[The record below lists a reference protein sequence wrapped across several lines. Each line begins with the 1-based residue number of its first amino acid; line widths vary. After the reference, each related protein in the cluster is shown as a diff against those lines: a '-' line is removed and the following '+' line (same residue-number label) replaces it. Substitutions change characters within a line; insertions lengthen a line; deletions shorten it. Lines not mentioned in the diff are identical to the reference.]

1 VKSLWSNVPVR
12 AGKPF
17 AYLFA
22 IMANATLSPKE
33 LANLLARLDDAQRMM
48 DDVRNQLIRAM
59 AARRRP
65 PFHAQLRRPAP
76 RPRR

>member
-1 VKSLWSNVPVR
+1 
-12 AGKPF
+12 
-17 AYLFA
+17 
-22 IMANATLSPKE
+22 MATATLSPKE

-65 PFHAQLRRPAP
+65 PMDARLRRPAP
-76 RPRR
+76 RRR

>member
-1 VKSLWSNVPVR
+1 
-12 AGKPF
+12 
-17 AYLFA
+17 
-22 IMANATLSPKE
+22 MANATLSPKE

-48 DDVRNQLIRAM
+48 NDVRNQLIRAM

-65 PFHAQLRRPAP
+65 PFDAQLRRPAS

>member
-1 VKSLWSNVPVR
+1 
-12 AGKPF
+12 
-17 AYLFA
+17 
-22 IMANATLSPKE
+22 MANATLSPKE

-65 PFHAQLRRPAP
+65 PMDARLRRPAP
-76 RPRR
+76 RRR